1 MYEILK
7 SKYPKIIEGEIK
19 ASDLIFICRDSLKY
33 KKETNTEDEILTLIK
48 SKDWAWYARDID
60 HNVILTYPIFNGSK
74 KIVDYLITSKK
85 YNISQYNPSLSKAL
99 CASIS
104 LKGADILDYLLT
116 KEMDIKYKNDLIIKS
131 LVMASNVK
139 DENHFEQ
146 YMGYANKL
154 ISDVD
159 FKEVIN
165 GIIHPTSPEVFN
177 YFLVSHGLSNDEK
190 IKVVK
195 EIQEEYS
202 VFGLTQNAVGNKNKL
217 IEKFEML
224 TQLQKMPIKEGAKK
238 VKKI

>member
-7 SKYPKIIEGEIK
+7 SKYPNLLNGEIK

-33 KKETNTEDEILTLIK
+33 KKDIDTEDEILNLIK
-48 SKDWAWYARDID
+48 EKEWAWYARDID

-85 YNISQYNPSLSKAL
+85 YDINQYNPSLSKAL
-99 CASIS
+99 CATIS
-104 LKGADILDYLLT
+104 LRGGELLDYFLT
-116 KEMDIKYKNDLIIKS
+116 KEMDVKYKNDLIVKS

-146 YMGYANKL
+146 YMGYVDKL
-154 ISDVD
+154 INYVD
-159 FKEVIN
+159 FKEVIK
-165 GIIHPTSPEVFN
+165 GIIHPASPDVFN
-177 YFLVSHGLSNDEK
+177 YFLVNHNLLNDEK
-190 IKVVK
+190 INVVK
-195 EIQEEYS
+195 EIQTEYS
-202 VFGLTQNAVGNKNKL
+202 VFGLTENAVGNKNKL

-224 TQLQKMPIKEGAKK
+224 TQLQKMPINDSKKK